1 MPIALDTFV
10 LDMDSTS
17 QMIMSGAI
25 FGMMLA
31 VALGLKPQDFLFIK
45 KSPRLYMAGL
55 LGQVL
60 VLPVITIALCWLLS
74 PHPSIAIGMILIACC
89 PGGNVSNILV
99 LLSRGN
105 TALSVSLT
113 ATSSLLAAFVT
124 PSAILFWTSIYP
136 PTADVLTQIDL
147 DVVGFLLHTGLILAV
162 PLFIGMLTANY
173 LPRLAQSLRGPL
185 VVIASLMLAS
195 IILVTVFK
203 ARDLLVVVGGA
214 IIGIVAL
221 HNAIAYLS
229 GFCLGRLVKAD
240 TASTR
245 ALTIEIGI
253 QNSGLGIVI
262 IMSQFGGVGAAAA
275 VAGLWGIWHILAGM
289 VLVSFFRVSDK
300 LSNIR
305 D

>member
-74 PHPSIAIGMILIACC
+74 PHPSIALGMILIACC

-203 ARDLLVVVGGA
+203 ARGLLVEDGGVV
-214 IIGIVAL
+214 IRIVAL
-221 HNAIAYLS
+221 QNAIAYLS
-229 GFCLGRLVKAD
+229 
-240 TASTR
+240 
-245 ALTIEIGI
+245 
-253 QNSGLGIVI
+253 
-262 IMSQFGGVGAAAA
+262 
-275 VAGLWGIWHILAGM
+275 
-289 VLVSFFRVSDK
+289 VSYTH
-300 LSNIR
+300 L
-305 D
+305 

>member
-1 MPIALDTFV
+1 MSTALDTFV

-17 QMIMSGAI
+17 QM
-25 FGMMLA
+25 
-31 VALGLKPQDFLFIK
+31 
-45 KSPRLYMAGL
+45 
-55 LGQVL
+55 
-60 VLPVITIALCWLLS
+60 TLCWALS
-74 PHPSIAIGMILIACC
+74 PHPSIALGMILIACC

-124 PSAILFWTSIYP
+124 PSAILFWTSTYP
-136 PTADVLTQIDL
+136 PTAEMLTQIDL
-147 DVVGFLLHTGLILAV
+147 DVVRFLLHTGLILAV
-162 PLFIGMLTANY
+162 PLFIGMLTSTY
-173 LPRLAQSLRGPL
+173 LPRLAERLRGPL
-185 VVIASLMLAS
+185 VVIASFMLAS

-203 ARDLLVVVGGA
+203 ARDLLVIVGGS

-221 HNAIAYLS
+221 HNAVSYLS
-229 GFCLGRLVKAD
+229 GFCLGRMVKAD
-240 TASTR
+240 TASIR

-289 VLVSFFRVSDK
+289 MLVSFFRVSDK
-300 LSNIR
+300 LSKIR